1 MNKITFVNA
10 KTLDEAVAALG
21 AGAEVIAG
29 GTDIYNSM
37 KAMTLAKPPTKLVNV
52 MKIPGLSYIK
62 EEGGML
68 KLGANTTLTEIA
80 DSDVVKAKWPALAAA
95 AKAVGTPQLRN
106 MGTIAGNI
114 AQELRCWYFRCEHN
128 EFNCLRKGGQLCYM
142 MAGNSLRHS
151 ALFPA
156 GGCVTCSTS
165 DTAVPLTALG
175 ATVVTT
181 KKSIA
186 IKDFYTALGNVLEA
200 TEIIKEIQVP
210 TPAAGTKQTFTRWAE
225 RKALDFAESS
235 VCAVWSVSGSNVSNA
250 VIVMGAVSPVPVRA
264 TAAETYINGKPINA
278 ANAEA
283 AGAEAVKS
291 AQILAGNS
299 GYSNV
304 MGNKWKVQIA
314 KTMVKRALL
323 A

>member
-1 MNKITFVNA
+1 MKKITNVNA
-10 KTLDEAVAALG
+10 ATLDEAVAALG
-21 AGAEVIAG
+21 AGTAVIAG
-29 GTDIYNSM
+29 GTDIYNALKSM
-37 KAMTLAKPPTKLVNV
+37 IYANPPAKLVNIK
-52 MKIPGLSYIK
+52 KIPGLDYIK

-68 KLGANTTLTEIA
+68 KIGALTTLTEIA
-80 DSDVVKAKWPALAAA
+80 DSSIVQAKWPSLAAA

-114 AQELRCWYFRCEHN
+114 AQQLRCWYYRAEHN

-142 MAGNSLRHS
+142 VAGNSLRHS

-156 GGCVTCSTS
+156 GGCVTASCS
-165 DTAVPLTALG
+165 DTAIPLTALG

-186 IKDFYTALGNVLEA
+186 MKDFYTPLGNVLDNNEV
-200 TEIIKEIQVP
+200 IKEIQVP
-210 TPAAGTKQTFTRWAE
+210 TPAAGTKQSFVRWAE

-235 VCAVWSVSGSNVSNA
+235 VATLLTISGGNVTDA
-250 VIVMGAVSPVPVRA
+250 VIVLGAVSPVPVRA
-264 TAAETYINGKPINA
+264 TSTEALIKGKAMTDTLAAQ
-278 ANAEA
+278 
-283 AGAEAVKS
+283 AGDEAVKT
-291 AQILAGNS
+291 AQILAGNT
-299 GYSNV
+299 GYTNN